1 MGPFGHGAL
10 SGDLEYPGFDRLNLG
25 GDAELRWF
33 DYWLKGIDNGIMDE
47 PPVSYFMMAGA
58 EKGRLSPKNGLRTSA
73 NWPPANREVRF
84 YLTADRTLSG
94 KPPAGEGARI
104 SYRYDPANPVPT
116 VGGANLTFERG
127 PMDQRAIPARQD
139 YLRFQTPALD
149 HDVVIAGPV
158 KVELY
163 GATDGPD
170 TDFMAKLV
178 DVYPDGYEALVLDAP
193 IRARFRHGRMP
204 DDVQM
209 MTPNAPEKL
218 TIDLRDAIN
227 RAPRLSPEIKKQLDQ
242 QLLGALNRLEGGKPI
257 LTQANRAPRVV
268 ETVGLLVAATTNTG
282 PAAEEFW
289 QEVVMPLLFVGA
301 PTSFPPLD
309 DEELAAAKQGID
321 PLFLFLDVVPFQFKA
336 SEEALLGA
344 FPDLQVP
351 APEFRGSTQVRLIK
365 VGTDSV
371 KEALAAFDPQ
381 KTRDS
386 LKRFSEFLKEKGGA
400 AAEAKGAQ
408 EAKTMLDAAM
418 TLLGDLKQAV
428 ASGKDIYVR
437 RMTEAE
443 AASEPALAQVRQAL
457 SAPRIILSP

>member
-1 MGPFGHGAL
+1 MSMPRPPQLDSAFQQVSAALAQVEGKPIDLVKDSWADIEKGVIKLLGGPFNPSQPEHQVIALGLAAAMGERLHAEYQAFWFPYRETPEGASL
-10 SGDLEYPGFDRLNLG
+10 GFPEALIMLAPFGAVVDALGSGKLERVDEVTKTIRTSLAQAKFGPGAAAGKPQRLGPEDYMRLFDPGFVQLVG
-25 GDAELRWF
+25 
-33 DYWLKGIDNGIMDE
+33 
-47 PPVSYFMMAGA
+47 V
-58 EKGRLSPKNGLRTSA
+58 
-73 NWPPANREVRF
+73 
-84 YLTADRTLSG
+84 
-94 KPPAGEGARI
+94 
-104 SYRYDPANPVPT
+104 DPA
-116 VGGANLTFERG
+116 
-127 PMDQRAIPARQD
+127 
-139 YLRFQTPALD
+139 
-149 HDVVIAGPV
+149 
-158 KVELY
+158 
-163 GATDGPD
+163 
-170 TDFMAKLV
+170 KLKQ
-178 DVYPDGYEALVLDAP
+178 AWAS
-193 IRARFRHGRMP
+193 
-204 DDVQM
+204 
-209 MTPNAPEKL
+209 APEKL

-242 QLLGALNRLEGGKPI
+242 QLLGALSRLEGGKPI
-257 LTQANRAPRVV
+257 LTQAIRAPRVV

-301 PTSFPPLD
+301 PTTFPPLD

-371 KEALAAFDPQ
+371 KDALAAFDPV
-381 KTRDS
+381 KTRES
-386 LKRFSEFLKEKGGA
+386 LKRFADHLKEKGGV
-400 AAEAKGAQ
+400 AAETKGAQ

-418 TLLGDLKQAV
+418 TLLTELKQAV
-428 ASGKDIYVR
+428 ASGKDVYVR

-457 SAPRIILSP
+457 TASRIILST

>member
-1 MGPFGHGAL
+1 MSMPRPPQLDSAFQQVSSVLAQVEGKPVDLVKDSWADIEKGVIKLLGGPFNPSQPEHQVIALGLAAALGERLHAEYQAFWFPYRETPEGASL
-10 SGDLEYPGFDRLNLG
+10 GFPEALIMLAPFGAVVDALGSGKLDRVDEVTKTIRTSLAQAKFGVGGGAQQRLGPEDYMRLFDPGFVQLVG
-25 GDAELRWF
+25 
-33 DYWLKGIDNGIMDE
+33 
-47 PPVSYFMMAGA
+47 V
-58 EKGRLSPKNGLRTSA
+58 
-73 NWPPANREVRF
+73 
-84 YLTADRTLSG
+84 
-94 KPPAGEGARI
+94 
-104 SYRYDPANPVPT
+104 DPAK
-116 VGGANLTFERG
+116 LT
-127 PMDQRAIPARQD
+127 QAWAS
-139 YLRFQTPALD
+139 
-149 HDVVIAGPV
+149 
-158 KVELY
+158 
-163 GATDGPD
+163 
-170 TDFMAKLV
+170 
-178 DVYPDGYEALVLDAP
+178 
-193 IRARFRHGRMP
+193 
-204 DDVQM
+204 
-209 MTPNAPEKL
+209 APEKL

-242 QLLGALNRLEGGKPI
+242 QLLGALSRLEGGKPI

-301 PTSFPPLD
+301 PATFPPLD

-336 SEEALLGA
+336 PEDALLGA

-351 APEFRGSTQVRLIK
+351 AAEFRGSTQVRLIK
-365 VGTDSV
+365 VGTQSV

-386 LKRFSEFLKEKGGA
+386 LKRFSDHLKEKGGA
-400 AAEAKGAQ
+400 ASETKGAQ